1 MVKCRIDPADQINF
15 QVTVKSFSHQWGSI
29 MTLKLP
35 DLSVKTSFTTLI
47 PGNGL
52 IELCRLFPGIVFQ
65 WDQFDLLHQNL
76 ENQFFYHS
84 LFLLLFVFSIYARR
98 QERKSQIKEDKV
110 HLSQIQLFCFIQKF
124 LIGILLLRGCQCLF
138 LENFWIYS
146 YYK

>member
-35 DLSVKTSFTTLI
+35 DLSVKTSLTTLI

-65 WDQFDLLHQNL
+65 WVQFDLLHQNL
-76 ENQFFYHS
+76 GNQFFFIIRYFFYYS
-84 LFLLLFVFSIYARR
+84 FFQSMPGGKKERVKSKKIKFIYLKFNYFVLFR
-98 QERKSQIKEDKV
+98 
-110 HLSQIQLFCFIQKF
+110 
-124 LIGILLLRGCQCLF
+124 
-138 LENFWIYS
+138 NF
-146 YYK
+146 

>member
-65 WDQFDLLHQNL
+65 WVQFDLLHQNL
-76 ENQFFYHS
+76 GNQFFLS
-84 LFLLLFVFSIYARR
+84 FVISFIIRFFNLCQEAR
-98 QERKSQIKEDKV
+98 KKE
-110 HLSQIQLFCFIQKF
+110 SNQ
-124 LIGILLLRGCQCLF
+124 RR
-138 LENFWIYS
+138 
-146 YYK
+146 